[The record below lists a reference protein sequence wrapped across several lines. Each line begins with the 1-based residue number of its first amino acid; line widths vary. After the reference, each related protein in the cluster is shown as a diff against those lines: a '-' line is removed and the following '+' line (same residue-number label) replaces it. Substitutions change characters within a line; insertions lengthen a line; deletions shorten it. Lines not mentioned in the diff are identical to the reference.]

1 MCDKRQHAV
10 AYYVRGGC
18 LRLYNIFNGNDL
30 KVAEKIQQRR
40 LQMLIH
46 SCIYYELD
54 GNIISDQD
62 WDSWA
67 KELLKL
73 QTDYPEISK
82 QVMWYEAFKDW
93 DATSGAFLPLK
104 DPWVIKKA
112 QKLLKK
118 PVQKQSKITSK
129 PKKMGMLF

>member
-1 MCDKRQHAV
+1 M
-10 AYYVRGGC
+10 
-18 LRLYNIFNGNDL
+18 RLYDIFTGNDL

-73 QTDYPEISK
+73 QTEYPEISK
-82 QVMWYEAFKDW
+82 QVIWYEAFKDW

>member
-1 MCDKRQHAV
+1 M
-10 AYYVRGGC
+10 AYCVRGGC
-18 LRLYNIFNGNDL
+18 LRLYDIFTGNDL

-73 QTDYPEISK
+73 QTEYPEISK
-82 QVMWYEAFKDW
+82 QVIWYEAFKDW

-104 DPWVIKKA
+104 DSWVIKKA